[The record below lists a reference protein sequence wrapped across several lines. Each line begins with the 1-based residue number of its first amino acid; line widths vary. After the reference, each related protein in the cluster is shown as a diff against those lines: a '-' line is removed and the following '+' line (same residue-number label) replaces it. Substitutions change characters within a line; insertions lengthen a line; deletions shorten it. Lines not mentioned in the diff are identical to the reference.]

1 MEYIVYRNTKDKEW
15 SIQWYPGKVE
25 RSHTDRA
32 AKEETILNH
41 IAGVQVGKDKYILP
55 FNSRYIN
62 DEQYWRSI
70 ITNDNQSDKNYKERY
85 YNYYL
90 NYIEELL
97 PLTFYKNLIKEETD
111 NTFLYLKDNLTNI
124 KIEEDINS
132 KDNIVIEYTKKVGKI
147 TIDLPKYKGLVN
159 IKIDKD
165 VEFNFDKINCPN
177 ANVEFSVGYYLEEF
191 AENLEDDKKIRDKF
205 FNEFKINIK
214 ELNCNT
220 FNNNDFY
227 YYLVDL
233 AYIES
238 KIKKDAYFFYIDN
251 LIMNNKNP
259 NYGLAWDMVKVK
271 NLILDTQN
279 PFDIH
284 SGEFIHFKADKIKGD
299 SNLILAKG
307 YHKRKVGIIKHKKF
321 LIAGTLRWFISHYDL
336 EVKIESAKGIIVR
349 KIEDNPDYVISVD
362 KDSSGYNKAMKLSI
376 PILSEDEIKFWLA
389 ADKII

>member
-1 MEYIVYRNTKDKEW
+1 MYH
-15 SIQWYPGKVE
+15 SKVE

-177 ANVEFSVGYYLEEF
+177 ANVEFSVGDYLEEL
-191 AENLEDDKKIRDKF
+191 AENLEDDKKIRNKF
-205 FNEFKINIK
+205 FNDFKINIK

-220 FNNNDFY
+220 FNNTDFY
-227 YYLVDL
+227 YYLVDC
-233 AYIES
+233 AYIEG

-251 LIMNNKNP
+251 LIMTNKNP